1 MYPGVKRSFDYLTKR
16 RYRKAAKFRFA
27 APKQARPCPS
37 GIGGLQ
43 GQGRAGHASIR
54 DLLELIRIFC
64 CGSPPLRIVPNFC
77 PRKSESVQ
85 TKIPNHA
92 YRWLWILG
100 DEHFDC

>member
-16 RYRKAAKFRFA
+16 PYRKAAKFRFA

-54 DLLELIRIFC
+54 DLLELIRIFLLWFPAPKNC
-64 CGSPPLRIVPNFC
+64 AKFLSEKVGKRTDQNSQ
-77 PRKSESVQ
+77 PRLSLALD
-85 TKIPNHA
+85 T
-92 YRWLWILG
+92 G
-100 DEHFDC
+100 